1 MKKILLTVLLIFGV
15 LMGQD
20 YGTIYTKTNAPLF
33 RQPDERTGIII
44 TVPKGEK
51 CKVIYDQYF
60 LTNYINVTYNGREG
74 WLHINNVD
82 IKSIS
87 LELYDASKYSIY
99 YLKYYKDAFLEN
111 KSILGSVH
119 TKDDGLTKLLKYPTP
134 MSDAF
139 IYMKAGSTC
148 EVLFDKIPGGEYSS
162 STNYLF
168 VSYNNMKGWV
178 QISRLDINSFS
189 SNLLRIIKYTTE
201 NDLHIKGDII
211 DDEGAIVEENI
222 ENNISV
228 KIEPVNKQ
236 TKKELKTIANK
247 TDISQ
252 ADKKFQLTV
261 KSLIDDSLSIIN
273 NQVNELVT
281 NYNVL
286 VDLKRNLFLSKMKN
300 KGMSTFVYINS
311 NKYPDI
317 YQLINEKP
325 FLYKE
330 ISYANHSSLY
340 KVFPSR
346 VTLSDGSQWILVEH
360 IQGYKGFIDYE
371 KVKEK
376 LPIDFIAFIED
387 PHLDIY
393 DEIKDINIKDLGSKD
408 LDRWIEITSKVE
420 DNKISKKS
428 EKKINYF
435 KMSKYF
441 DLISIIIFITIL
453 YVQAI
458 N

>member
-1 MKKILLTVLLIFGV
+1 
-15 LMGQD
+15 
-20 YGTIYTKTNAPLF
+20 
-33 RQPDERTGIII
+33 
-44 TVPKGEK
+44 
-51 CKVIYDQYF
+51 
-60 LTNYINVTYNGREG
+60 
-74 WLHINNVD
+74 
-82 IKSIS
+82 
-87 LELYDASKYSIY
+87 
-99 YLKYYKDAFLEN
+99 YYKDAFLEN

-211 DDEGAIVEENI
+211 ATYIIDDEGAIVEENI

-228 KIEPVNKQ
+228 KLEPVNKQ

-252 ADKKFQLTV
+252 ADQKFQLTV

-300 KGMSTFVYINS
+300 KGMSTFVYINT
-311 NKYPDI
+311 NQYPDI
-317 YQLINEKP
+317 YQLI
-325 FLYKE
+325 
-330 ISYANHSSLY
+330 
-340 KVFPSR
+340 
-346 VTLSDGSQWILVEH
+346 
-360 IQGYKGFIDYE
+360 
-371 KVKEK
+371 
-376 LPIDFIAFIED
+376 
-387 PHLDIY
+387 
-393 DEIKDINIKDLGSKD
+393 
-408 LDRWIEITSKVE
+408 
-420 DNKISKKS
+420 
-428 EKKINYF
+428 
-435 KMSKYF
+435 
-441 DLISIIIFITIL
+441 
-453 YVQAI
+453 
-458 N
+458 